1 MTETLIR
8 VGPRPALYQGRATF
22 FDGLSPTPHDVTL
35 GIDEVAGALVFE
47 ADGDRYA
54 WPLDELREL
63 PDQAGGDL
71 FVLRLAGDPLARLVL
86 DNRDLAPRLPNRT
99 RRVATAHKGRIARWA
114 AAAIG
119 SVALI
124 IFVLVPI
131 MADQLARFIPPEGER
146 ALGEVTL
153 NQIRTALGPDS
164 VMPVAFCEDPAG
176 TAALDA
182 IRDRLAAGTELPQD
196 LSVHVLDHEMINAF
210 ALPGGFVVFFRGLI
224 DAAET
229 PEEIAAVFAH
239 EVGHVVSRDPT
250 RHALRSAGSIGV
262 LGLIFG
268 DFAGGAAVLFLTERL
283 IEARYSQAAEIA
295 ADTFAY
301 GMLERADL
309 SPASLG
315 AMFERL
321 RDAAGEPPAILTH
334 FMSHPELSE
343 RIAEARAAAPDGFTP
358 VPLLDESQFRALKGI
373 CD

>member
-1 MTETLIR
+1 MTETIIR
-8 VGPRPALYQGRATF
+8 VGPRPAIYQGRATF
-22 FDGLSPTPHDVTL
+22 FDGMSPVPHDVAL

-47 ADGDRYA
+47 AGGDAYG
-54 WPLDELREL
+54 WPLDDVREV

-71 FVLRLAGDPLARLVL
+71 FVLRLKGDPLAQLVL
-86 DNRDLAPRLPNRT
+86 GDRDLAPRLPNRK
-99 RRVATAHKGRIARWA
+99 RRAPTANRGRIARWA
-114 AAAIG
+114 AAALG

-153 NQIRTALGPDS
+153 NQIRNALGPDS
-164 VMPVAFCEDPAG
+164 VAPVAFCEDPDG
-176 TAALDA
+176 MAALDT
-182 IRDRLAAGTELPQD
+182 IRDRLAGGTPLPQD
-196 LSVHVLDHEMINAF
+196 LSVHVLDHEMVNAF
-210 ALPGGFVVFFRGLI
+210 ALPGGFIVFFRGLI

-262 LGLIFG
+262 LGLILG

-283 IEARYSQAAEIA
+283 IEARYSQAAETG
-295 ADTFAY
+295 ADVFAY
-301 GMLERADL
+301 GMLERADI
-309 SPASLG
+309 SPAALG
-315 AMFERL
+315 AMFERF
-321 RDAAGEPPAILTH
+321 RDMGGEPPAIMTH

-343 RIAEARAAAPDGFTP
+343 RIEGAEAAVPEGFDP
-358 VPLLDESQFRALKGI
+358 APLLSESQFRALKGI